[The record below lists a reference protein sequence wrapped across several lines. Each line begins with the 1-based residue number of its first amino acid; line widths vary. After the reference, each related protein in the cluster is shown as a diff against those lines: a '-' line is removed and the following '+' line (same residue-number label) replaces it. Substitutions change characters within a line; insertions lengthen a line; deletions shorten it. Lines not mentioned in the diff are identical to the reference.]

1 MTRLFKGQNGRKNHP
16 QPYMSTRNDVF
27 GRHSRYN
34 FDSKGNNE
42 FEEEE
47 EDANDF
53 KRSPSPNS
61 AKNYHY
67 NMQSTTKTSP
77 QSVTAFDN
85 TAEDDDF
92 SINSSRSQ
100 NSRDLRRLR
109 LNKQLAKNKR
119 PAISLSASLHV
130 IFSAFW
136 TDCCLY
142 RHVLH
147 TTKVPIPTP
156 QKLRNA
162 YFRRGRQVLS
172 TPIDGTHTDDLT
184 TLSLR
189 DNSIMS
195 SIQTKIPISRKAKME
210 FTAISLSYEILS
222 SPILVK
228 EYDEFCTRFPPRD
241 QEWGTHHDKTD
252 ESSTSDS
259 SNPNWN
265 QSELD
270 DGDIGPCHSNHS
282 VGGDSFT
289 SGLSA
294 STGISQGSI
303 LRRKRKQRR
312 PGTKSS
318 SSNSVS
324 WNEEVEEIVILVE
337 GDTDEEESCNNQ
349 WSLDKTEKSS
359 VGPKTEHSSKIDVT
373 DIKEQDELFSVDF
386 GESEQTFD
394 TLGKEVQN
402 KKSLDEDTDSL
413 PLWYK
418 NKKKEEKFTFETNLD
433 EEQWVSDFETKA
445 KIGKTLRSV
454 QENNVPMWVKNRQE
468 NRELPN
474 TYPKTS
480 QHPVWADLNVELDE
494 NGWIAEDAEKKPKKK
509 SSKKSHKTTTTK
521 LSTNTGFTDDV
532 IIGFDLCLG
541 NYIKNL
547 VSDMKTGMDQMGAN
561 WNDVQKSEDVDESS
575 CPFIPEQELDALMDI
590 LKTEI
595 NNKVENIASSKSRD
609 SDDKET
615 TENDSLSKDGLDE
628 SSFWDDWIWNKR

>member
-1 MTRLFKGQNGRKNHP
+1 MTRLFKGQIERKNRP
-16 QPYMSTRNDVF
+16 QPYMSSRNNVF
-27 GRHSRYN
+27 GQHSRYN
-34 FDSKGNNE
+34 LGLKGNNE

-47 EDANDF
+47 HANEF

-61 AKNYHY
+61 GKINHY

-77 QSVTAFDN
+77 QSVTAFEG
-85 TAEDDDF
+85 TADDDDF

-100 NSRDLRRLR
+100 NSRDLRRQR
-109 LNKQLAKNKR
+109 LNKQLSKNKR
-119 PAISLSASLHV
+119 PSVSLSASLRV

-136 TDCCLY
+136 PDCCLY
-142 RHVLH
+142 RHVLQ

-156 QKLRNA
+156 QQLRNA

-172 TPIDGTHTDDLT
+172 TPVDGTHTDDMT

-210 FTAISLSYEILS
+210 FTAISLSYEILC
-222 SPILVK
+222 SPLLVK
-228 EYDEFCTRFPPRD
+228 EYDEFCATFPPRD
-241 QEWGTHHDKTD
+241 EEWDTAHDKTD

-259 SNPNWN
+259 SNPTWTP
-265 QSELD
+265 SELD

-282 VGGDSFT
+282 VGGESFT

-294 STGISQGSI
+294 CTGISQGSI

-337 GDTDEEESCNNQ
+337 GETEEELSCNSQ
-349 WSLDKTEKSS
+349 SSLDKTERPSIDS
-359 VGPKTEHSSKIDVT
+359 KTEYPRTNSNDT
-373 DIKEQDELFSVDF
+373 EQQDEMFTVNFEESQKMF
-386 GESEQTFD
+386 GTFE
-394 TLGKEVQN
+394 KEVQN
-402 KKSLDEDTDSL
+402 QKSVDEETDSL

-418 NKKKEEKFTFETNLD
+418 NKKKQEKHIFETNLD
-433 EEQWVSDFETKA
+433 DEEWVSDFDTKTTD
-445 KIGKTLRSV
+445 GKTLPSV
-454 QENNVPMWVKNRQE
+454 KDNNVPMWVKNRQANQE
-468 NRELPN
+468 VPSIQ
-474 TYPKTS
+474 PKTS

-494 NGWIAEDAEKKPKKK
+494 NGWIADDVEKKPEKKP
-509 SSKKSHKTTTTK
+509 SIKSHQKTSK
-521 LSTNTGFTDDV
+521 LSSRTGFTDDV
-532 IIGFDLCLG
+532 IIGFDHCLG

-547 VSDMKTGMDQMGAN
+547 VTDMKTGMNQMGAN
-561 WNDVQKSEDVDESS
+561 WNDAPKSQDLDESS
-575 CPFIPEQELDALMDI
+575 CFHIPEQDLDALMDI

-595 NNKVENIASSKSRD
+595 NSKIESIAPSKSKD
-609 SDDKET
+609 NDDTEG
-615 TENDSLSKDGLDE
+615 TENGSLSKNGLDE